1 MEVAAAAPTS
11 SVWRPFA
18 LVDEEVLLKVFGL
31 LAPKTLVRAGLV
43 CREWHRCSNDD
54 ELWARLHNLWLVE
67 RAQMHRLRRDQLFPR
82 AHFTPEVS
90 RTLSVKE
97 LKLIIAQRRLDS
109 RAAPLREK
117 SELAGLVAHSS
128 YPPLSARHYALASKW
143 KASFAYAWAD
153 TKRLLMTVDDLL
165 DVDWVFTF
173 HERRQ
178 WQVRH
183 RVPPSPLN
191 SSI

>member
-1 MEVAAAAPTS
+1 M
-11 SVWRPFA
+11 
-18 LVDEEVLLKVFGL
+18 
-31 LAPKTLVRAGLV
+31 
-43 CREWHRCSNDD
+43 
-54 ELWARLHNLWLVE
+54 
-67 RAQMHRLRRDQLFPR
+67 
-82 AHFTPEVS
+82 S

-153 TKRLLMTVDDLL
+153 TKRLLMTGQ
-165 DVDWVFTF
+165 T
-173 HERRQ
+173 
-178 WQVRH
+178 
-183 RVPPSPLN
+183 RVLVTIRYCGPSNVGIVAIQTLGNVARPNHSL
-191 SSI
+191 